1 MNYFRFV
8 FFTLLFCSLVSC
20 AFKEGTSPAEPSGFL
35 SEVDQAA
42 IVEGQPWD
50 HSWERSPDYSKYT
63 AIFFEPVRIDF
74 ISEEAK
80 EQQIESSS
88 LNEDQYAEKVNALAD
103 YFDKRLEKSF
113 KSTRKQRLELV
124 ESINDT
130 TMVVEIAMTEVVF
143 HRPASYAAAYAIPIP
158 GSSYAFDSLISPRVA
173 FELKVTDG
181 ETGELIC
188 TMADRALP
196 PVKPLDLNKF
206 TVSRPLEEVID
217 IWVYEFVRS
226 ADQVVTEELRR
237 RLPVRLSPI

>member
-1 MNYFRFV
+1 MNSFRFV
-8 FFTLLFCSLVSC
+8 FFTLLSCSLVSC
-20 AFKEGTSPAEPSGFL
+20 AVKEGTSPAEPSGFL

-63 AIFFEPVRIDF
+63 AIFFEPVRFDF
-74 ISEEAK
+74 ISEERK
-80 EQQIESSS
+80 EQQIESSK
-88 LNEDQYAEKVNALAD
+88 LNEEQYAEKINALAD

-113 KSTRKQRLELV
+113 KSTKKQRLELV
-124 ESINDT
+124 GSINDT

-143 HRPASYAAAYAIPIP
+143 HRPVAYAVAYAIPIP
-158 GSSYAFDSLISPRVA
+158 GSSYAFDGLISPRVA

-181 ETGELIC
+181 DTGELIC

-217 IWVYEFVRS
+217 IWVREFVRS
-226 ADQVVTEELRR
+226 ADQVITEDLRR
-237 RLPVRLSPI
+237 RLPVRLLPF